1 MFSRSSDMKKLHA
14 VVATT
19 LIALVLGGCAVQPES
34 RLDEYLEQ
42 SAQLAR
48 EIAEMAPQD
57 PPGTLVEEGAEARIG
72 DTQSAERKPFDPAW
86 AQARARVE
94 YGTVEGA
101 SAAAGAALA
110 KSLETAGW
118 TSGRVREVD
127 GQVTDGYRKTIDG
140 DRWYIEIVWTQPA
153 SADAQNILI
162 LTVSPGTTRGDTEVL
177 S

>member
-1 MFSRSSDMKKLHA
+1 MKKLPA
-14 VVATT
+14 VALIA
-19 LIALVLGGCAVQPES
+19 LIALVVAGCAVQPES

-48 EIAEMAPQD
+48 ETAEMAPQD
-57 PPGTLVEEGAEARIG
+57 PPGTIVEEGAEARIG
-72 DTQSAERKPFDPAW
+72 DTQSAERKPSDPAW
-86 AQARARVE
+86 AQARALVE

-110 KSLETAGW
+110 KILETAGW
-118 TSGRVREVD
+118 APGRVREVD

-140 DRWYIEIVWTQPA
+140 DRWYIEIVWTRPA

-162 LTVSPGTTRGDTEVL
+162 LTVSPGTTRGDAEVL
-177 S
+177 G